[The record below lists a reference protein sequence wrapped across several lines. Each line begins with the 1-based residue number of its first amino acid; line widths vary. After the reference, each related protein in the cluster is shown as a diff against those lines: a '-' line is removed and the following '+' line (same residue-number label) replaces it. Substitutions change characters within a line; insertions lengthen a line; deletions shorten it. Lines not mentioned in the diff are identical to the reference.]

1 MNRVLRRSNPGK
13 VEAMRVRGRAR
24 ECRDDARKALARRA
38 RARRT
43 KPGLVVVDARKIFP
57 FERLDFAHAFDQ
69 PFLFA
74 AARPRVVRTPTDR

>member
-1 MNRVLRRSNPGK
+1 MNRVLRRSNRGK

-43 KPGLVVVDARKIFP
+43 KPGLVVDARKIFP
-57 FERLDFAHAFDQ
+57 NDFDERLDF
-69 PFLFA
+69 
-74 AARPRVVRTPTDR
+74 RPAVFIRRGAPTRRLNSY